1 MCIALIFLNTTD
13 TTTTLHPLPTLFP
26 NKSYSEVEFGGVMSM
41 EIHSCVWY
49 AAGRIIIYNITIV

>member
-1 MCIALIFLNTTD
+1 MFSNTTD